1 MKYNLNWDAYS
12 DHLREKLN
20 EMLKTNELTD
30 VTLVCDDKKQFKAH
44 RIILSACSEVF
55 KSIIHHLP
63 LNSSVIYLK
72 GIQHQ
77 EMQSILE
84 FLYLGEATL
93 DEERMTE
100 FLNVAKN
107 LEIKEIGKI
116 DAGFDDK
123 NASLYD
129 EPEMS
134 AYHIDEDTGPVYD
147 NPPDLK
153 VYQKN
158 VDTKANIEADSDEHS
173 PVKQLTP
180 SQEIKDSS
188 NESKID
194 EEKFSC
200 NQCANQF
207 ASKSGLRTHI
217 KSIHDGARYECKL
230 CDEQYNI
237 RSSLRRHVL
246 SKHQGVKFSCNEC
259 VYQATQKTH
268 LRRHIQS
275 YH

>member
-55 KSIIHHLP
+55 KSIIHPLP

-116 DAGFDDK
+116 DADFDDNK
-123 NASLYD
+123 
-129 EPEMS
+129 EPQ
-134 AYHIDEDTGPVYD
+134 VR
-147 NPPDLK
+147 
-153 VYQKN
+153 
-158 VDTKANIEADSDEHS
+158 S
-173 PVKQLTP
+173 PAF
-180 SQEIKDSS
+180 
-188 NESKID
+188 
-194 EEKFSC
+194 FS
-200 NQCANQF
+200 
-207 ASKSGLRTHI
+207 
-217 KSIHDGARYECKL
+217 
-230 CDEQYNI
+230 
-237 RSSLRRHVL
+237 
-246 SKHQGVKFSCNEC
+246 
-259 VYQATQKTH
+259 
-268 LRRHIQS
+268 
-275 YH
+275 

>member
-107 LEIKEIGKI
+107 LEIKDIGKI
-116 DAGFDDK
+116 DADFDEE
-123 NASLYD
+123 NASDD

-134 AYHIDEDTGPVYD
+134 VYHNDKDTEPIYND
-147 NPPDLK
+147 PPDLSD
-153 VYQKN
+153 YQENEKN
-158 VDTKANIEADSDEHS
+158 DAKAKIEVDSDDHS

-180 SQEIKDSS
+180 LQETKGLSNDS
-188 NESKID
+188 KVD
-194 EEKFSC
+194 DEKFSC
-200 NQCANQF
+200 NQCASQF

-217 KSIHDGARYECKL
+217 KSIHEGTRYECKL

-246 SKHQGVKFSCNEC
+246 SKHQGV
-259 VYQATQKTH
+259 
-268 LRRHIQS
+268 
-275 YH
+275 